1 MAYMAQQAVTTAVR
15 EAFRDRPDALTQ
27 AEEAARCRAW
37 LASLP
42 IEPSLL
48 APIIEPIAALEDGIR
63 EAHRRASSPAP
74 WPEAGQGQ
82 ESPIAGSAVRA
93 GE

>member
-15 EAFRDRPDALTQ
+15 EAFQDRPDAISQ
-27 AEEAARCRAW
+27 AAEAERVRAW

-48 APIIEPIAALEDGIR
+48 AAIIEPIAAIEDGLR
-63 EAHRRASSPAP
+63 EAHRRQQPT
-74 WPEAGQGQ
+74 
-82 ESPIAGSAVRA
+82 
-93 GE
+93 